1 MKKIDYE
8 KKYIKALMVGNELL
22 QHAQRLD
29 KMADQ
34 NPTLEKAIQQ
44 RCVANILRDY
54 YSKMFE

>member
-1 MKKIDYE
+1 MKKIDFE

-34 NPTLEKAIQQ
+34 NPDLKNAIQQ